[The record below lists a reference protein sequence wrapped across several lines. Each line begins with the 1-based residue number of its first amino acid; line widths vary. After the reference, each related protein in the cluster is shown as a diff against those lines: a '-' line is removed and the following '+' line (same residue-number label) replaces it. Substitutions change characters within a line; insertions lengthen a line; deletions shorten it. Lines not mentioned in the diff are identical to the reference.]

1 MVAVAYGD
9 DRVFIVGCSILMC
22 GKLCKSV
29 HYGMYAR
36 YILILLHLMFFF

>member
-9 DRVFIVGCSILMC
+9 DSVFIVGCSILIC

-29 HYGMYAR
+29 H
-36 YILILLHLMFFF
+36 